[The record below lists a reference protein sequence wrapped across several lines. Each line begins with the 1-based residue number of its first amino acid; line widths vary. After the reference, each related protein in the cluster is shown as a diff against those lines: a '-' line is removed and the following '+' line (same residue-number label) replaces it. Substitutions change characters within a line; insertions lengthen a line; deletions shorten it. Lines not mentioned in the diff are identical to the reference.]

1 MSKPL
6 SVDCSKLVLPDLVII
21 ASETEL
27 VIRKSPKFSPGGFL
41 QSLLS
46 SVATG
51 QGSLNQIASE
61 LKDRTHAAMA
71 RQSMHDRFT
80 TKSTAFGV
88 PPFFEPTLMRV
99 GLGLGCRCDS

>member
-1 MSKPL
+1 MSKSLPTDL
-6 SVDCSKLVLPDLVII
+6 SKLVLPDLDVI
-21 ASETEL
+21 ASDTKL

-61 LKDRTHAAMA
+61 LGDRVQAAMA
-71 RQSMHDRFT
+71 RQSIHDRFT
-80 TKSTAFGV
+80 PKSTAF
-88 PPFFEPTLMRV
+88 LMAV
-99 GLGLGCRCDS
+99 VCTPSNPGRCEVSGRWG

>member
-1 MSKPL
+1 MSKSIP
-6 SVDCSKLVLPDLVII
+6 VDCSELALPDLDVI
-21 ASETEL
+21 ASETTL

-61 LKDRTHAAMA
+61 LGTRGPGPGRD
-71 RQSMHDRFT
+71 
-80 TKSTAFGV
+80 G
-88 PPFFEPTLMRV
+88 PPIHVRPLHYKVHRLPHGRDLRLDGATF
-99 GLGLGCRCDS
+99 